1 MPNKKF
7 NLIFDA
13 SMNIS
18 QVKAAV
24 GEIQRSLSGVSMPQN
39 ISARFSK
46 SLTSLSQEIANFEQ
60 QAAKGI
66 SNLGDFKNLTKSG
79 ENILK
84 SYQNIQSAVRQLGA
98 LSDKEMAKL
107 FPAELTNK
115 INAAEKAIKDYNTAV
130 NNSNNSIE
138 KQTNEIQKK
147 QKSLEQLRNTLT
159 SLNKRE
165 NVVDDIKYDVLAK
178 QLREAKQE
186 AEKLELEINDVNS
199 AYQKAL
205 AIKNQKEDP
214 AKNPP
219 GFDYRKST
227 KGPNSWAEN
236 NRIVEEYLKK
246 LDEAKAKYER
256 LKSAQESRVKESDL
270 QKNLTDTANKI
281 DRAEKELRELQEEL
295 LRFQAQSP
303 QAFSRL
309 VQELSKI
316 EGIDATKLKTFEDV
330 QAALSTL
337 NAQGLQQVQQAM
349 NGVNAAVNTTE
360 PTFNKFASTLRKAS
374 DEAAQFNARTREIEN
389 LKSRITYFFGIT
401 NSIML
406 FRRALRSAY
415 QSVKALD
422 EAMTQTAVVTDF
434 TVGDMWEKLPEYTKR
449 ANQFGVAVK
458 GVYEADTLYY
468 QQGLKTNE
476 VIATSNETL
485 KMARI
490 AGIEYAEATNYMTAA
505 LRGFNMEINEA
516 NAQRINDV
524 YSKLAAITAS
534 NTQEIATAMTK
545 TASIASNAGMEFET
559 TAAFLS
565 QIIETTREAPET
577 AGTALKTVIARF
589 QELKKD
595 PLEIGEVDGETIDA
609 NKIETALRTIDV
621 ALRDT
626 NGQFRNLDDVF
637 LDIAEKWDGLD
648 TNTQRYIATIAA
660 GSRQQS
666 RFIAMMSNY
675 SRTMELVSAVND
687 SAGASQQQFEKTLDS
702 LESKL
707 AKLKNAWNEFT
718 MGITNNAVIKFS
730 VDALTIFINVINKLT
745 GILPGAGESIAKFG
759 LTLLGLR
766 AGAKVFDAFFLNL
779 KTMGPAA
786 ALTNSLRTS
795 FVGLNKVFTANYWL
809 NKEAVAADLALS
821 TVTKDKILTTEA
833 YNAAL
838 HRLALAYELNENQ
851 AAQYIGLVNLGIDS
865 NVAAVLAAD
874 NFSIAQTRAALSTEL
889 GTAATEQQLK
899 AKIEEIAATY
909 ASANAEK
916 VLAVQKQ
923 KGLLGTLASTLAIK
937 GETLAKKNSAAAS
950 LQKLLIEKAGLK
962 VAAANI
968 AMTLGLGA
976 ALIGAAWAVVHFYK
990 KIKDNTPEEKLK
1002 KLESATEEAGE
1013 AAKKASEKY
1022 TELKDSLSSLEEK
1035 YSTIEDFAVGTQV
1048 WHDAVK
1054 ETNNQVLGLIEK
1066 YKELAK
1072 YVTLGE
1078 NGELILD
1085 VDSAAVQEV
1094 VENYNAKS
1102 RNADIAYAA
1111 SNIALEDFNKQQVL
1125 NNLAQDYKV
1134 KSEVPVSGTN
1144 TTRRT
1149 YYTDEELEELVKR
1162 YARGEVGFKDDSDRA
1177 KAYRE
1182 AGNKLLESENI
1193 VNAQYS
1199 SLLSNAIQ
1207 TLPEGTTVEVLE
1219 RAKNLANAELVNTL
1233 VENEKEKG
1241 VFNRLDTLKAY
1252 AEAQGYSDKTGFRIN
1267 SSGIVYQEDGE
1278 EKKVPI
1284 NDEDLKT
1291 FAAMQAVSDKAIA
1304 AMQLTETGFKNDILD
1319 AFFEGG
1325 LEGKGFTQADIGKI
1339 DDPEVYAKEVF
1350 DELPQQLKDFYGD
1363 EKVFADAF
1371 EKSFNIAADDFKKSQ
1386 ERLDEAGLEK
1396 INLAELNEN
1405 LEYGAV
1411 SGLSKN
1417 FLDVNERL
1425 GNEAAESVYNEL
1437 SPVFERLD
1445 DEQAN
1450 NFAAA
1455 LNAIDW
1461 SDANDISSLS
1471 ENLAGF
1477 GTELG
1482 LTETEVFELEQ
1493 EFIKLAGAIREVDVA
1508 TLLTQTKGLR
1518 DTADDIRDREI
1529 VEGITQEE
1537 YDLIAGTNKFDMSQF
1552 SWTGQEYILTSGTMG
1567 QLADVLEDIAG
1578 QLAIEG
1584 AATDTTNN
1592 AQLRQEA
1599 LLAKNSAIKISADSS
1614 YTKEEQRRAI
1624 ETIKKNEELASS
1636 ITAISKAY
1644 KGNSR
1649 EFNNFDNHLVDVA
1662 INSKEAAKNF
1672 GGLNDVVKDNIE
1684 ILKDPSSN
1692 PQGYLDTIN
1701 SLSEKATEAFGTEV
1715 NTDFIQNNLADF
1727 ISIGEGGEKAEEAYK
1742 KLGKKIAESFLEGI
1756 EDINDGLSFTI
1767 DEVVTFIE
1775 SQYPELKV
1783 GGSFD
1788 ASAIFEQFAKTAEG
1802 AAQLQ
1807 SILNSLGYSSSF
1819 DVSYDLIQKN
1829 SAGKLTGRARGV
1841 KQENLQWFL
1850 DHGYEISK
1858 RNFDSLATKIDPSQ
1872 FTIDSPS
1879 GGGNK
1884 GTGSTSEWKNPYDKQ
1899 YNTIEQIN
1907 EELRKRE
1914 VLEKN
1919 FQRLQDQGKSTAL
1932 LTLDYYNKLYKNLE
1946 GQLPLQEKL
1955 LEGRREEL
1963 ADLVKKNT
1971 QYAKY
1976 GSYDE
1981 ATGLIQI
1988 DWDLIDS
1995 IKKTDTKTG
2004 EAVENYISEFER
2016 IAGSI
2021 EDVKGE
2027 ILDIKQQQQDIKQ
2040 ELTDAFLS
2048 FEERVANAMEAAAQK
2063 DIDAMQEEF
2072 DALTE
2077 AEEALADAIS
2087 KSIDEMRQARE
2098 NEKTEDEIA
2107 EKERRLAY
2115 LRQDT
2120 TGSNAL
2126 EIKRLEEEI
2135 AEQRE
2140 EYQDALV
2147 DQALTNLQAQN
2158 EAAAEQRERQ
2168 IELAQSQLEYN
2179 VENGVY
2185 VKQVAGLIESAMEG
2199 DHMLT
2204 KDDKLYEILHKGEDW
2219 SKLSEAGFQE
2229 MFKNLAIELNKAFS
2243 KLNADFAQDEDLTQ
2257 FSKDYLAEMIKR
2269 YNKNGGILTQDILEL
2284 NNLRNAKINDPNYTG
2299 SQKTLSYAEL
2309 EKILKQNYTGSSSS
2323 KANSSGTSTA
2333 NATKTYTVKAGDS
2346 LSKIAKKE
2354 LGNMNRWKEIASLN
2368 GISSPY
2374 TIYPNQKLKLP
2385 AYKTGGVADFTG
2397 PAWLDGSKTK
2407 PELILNARD
2416 TENFIMLKDILSGV
2430 LNNASNIKSKSG
2442 DNYFDIDIQVDE
2454 IANDYDVD
2462 QMAERIKQN
2471 IYEDSTYRNVNAIN
2485 LLR

>member
-7 NLIFDA
+7 NLVFDA

-18 QVKAAV
+18 QVKTAV
-24 GEIQRSLSGVSMPQN
+24 GEIQKSLSGVSMPQN
-39 ISARFSK
+39 ISTRFTK
-46 SLTSLSQEIANFEQ
+46 TFEKLNQEIANFEQ
-60 QAAKGI
+60 QAAKGLNEI
-66 SNLGDFKNLTKSG
+66 GDFKNITKAG
-79 ENILK
+79 RNILK
-84 SYQNIQSAVRQLGA
+84 YYQDIQNTVRQLGN
-98 LSDKEMAKL
+98 LSDKELAKL
-107 FPAELTNK
+107 FPADVSAK
-115 INAAEKAIKDYNTAV
+115 IEKANKAMQEYSSSVKKTESD
-130 NNSNNSIE
+130 IE
-138 KQTNEIQKK
+138 KQNKAVAKQMAAVGKLKTELDELKKVKPATDDQFKDIRTQIISAQNALEAYKKEQKSIYEENLAIK
-147 QKSLEQLRNTLT
+147 QGKEKEFEAKGKSPENLKFSQPWREANKVVEEYNQTVAESTLKIEQLKQVQKSLVSKEELGLKIEEKNT
-159 SLNKRE
+159 
-165 NVVDDIKYDVLAK
+165 
-178 QLREAKQE
+178 
-186 AEKLELEINDVNS
+186 ELEN
-199 AYQKAL
+199 A
-205 AIKNQKEDP
+205 
-214 AKNPP
+214 
-219 GFDYRKST
+219 R
-227 KGPNSWAEN
+227 
-236 NRIVEEYLKK
+236 KK
-246 LDEAKAKYER
+246 LVE
-256 LKSAQESRVKESDL
+256 V
-270 QKNLTDTANKI
+270 
-281 DRAEKELRELQEEL
+281 RAELEKMRGAGNSE
-295 LRFQAQSP
+295 
-303 QAFSRL
+303 AFSKL
-309 VQELSKI
+309 IQEIGKI
-316 EGIDATKLKTFEDV
+316 EGIDVTKLQTIDDV
-330 QAALSTL
+330 SKALSSL
-337 NAQGLQQVQQAM
+337 NTNALEQIRQNMSGVVQNTEQAGPAFR
-349 NGVNAAVNTTE
+349 NLAGNIDSAE
-360 PTFNKFASTLRKAS
+360 SSFK
-374 DEAAQFNARTREIEN
+374 QFNSRAREVEN
-389 LKSRITYFFGIT
+389 LKEQIAYFFGLS
-401 NSIML
+401 NSIEL
-406 FRRALRSAY
+406 FKRAVRSAY
-415 QSVKALD
+415 ETVKELD
-422 EAMTQTAVVTDF
+422 EVMTQTAVVTDF
-434 TVGDMWEKLPEYTKR
+434 TVGDMWSQLPEYTQR
-449 ANQFGVAVK
+449 ANELGVAVK
-458 GVYEADTLYY
+458 GAYESATLYY
-468 QQGLKTNE
+468 QQGLDTNE
-476 VIATSNETL
+476 VVAVSSETL

-490 AGIEYAEATNYMTAA
+490 AGMDYAEATNYMTAA
-505 LRGFNMEINEA
+505 LRGFNMEINET

-524 YSKLAAITAS
+524 YSELAAITAS
-534 NTQEIATAMTK
+534 DTQEIATAMTK

-595 PLEIGEVDGETIDA
+595 PLEIGEVDGEAVDA

-626 NGQFRNLDDVF
+626 NGQFRDLDDVF
-637 LDIAEKWDGLD
+637 LDIAQKWDGLD

-675 SRTMELVSAVND
+675 ARTIELVGAAND
-687 SAGASQQQFEKTLDS
+687 STGASQRQFEKTLDS

-707 AKLKNAWNEFT
+707 AKLENAWNEFT
-718 MGITNNAVIKFS
+718 MGLANNTAIKFG
-730 VDALTIFINVINKLT
+730 VDAVTLLLNIINDLT
-745 GILPGAGESIAKFG
+745 GILPEGIDGIAKLG
-759 LTLLGLR
+759 IALLGMR
-766 AGAKVFDAFFLNL
+766 AGGQIIDNFFLNL
-779 KTMGPAA
+779 KGNMGPAA
-786 ALTNSLRTS
+786 ASVKAVKQSFVSLTATLAKFNKEQLIFNSLSEKSSFNILTN
-795 FVGLNKVFTANYWL
+795 TA
-809 NKEAVAADLALS
+809 A
-821 TVTKDKILTTEA
+821 KIL
-833 YNAAL
+833 
-838 HRLALAYELNENQ
+838 
-851 AAQYIGLVNLGIDS
+851 
-865 NVAAVLAAD
+865 NVAANNKLIKSTKA
-874 NFSIAQTRAALSTEL
+874 AAL
-889 GTAATEQQLK
+889 
-899 AKIEEIAATY
+899 
-909 ASANAEK
+909 AE
-916 VLAVQKQ
+916 
-923 KGLLGTLASTLAIK
+923 GLLGKAAMSTGAKLAVSLGTIGLIVGAVAVLGFGVKKLYDIIK
-937 GETLAKKNSAAAS
+937 SQS
-950 LQKLLIEKAGLK
+950 
-962 VAAANI
+962 
-968 AMTLGLGA
+968 
-976 ALIGAAWAVVHFYK
+976 
-990 KIKDNTPEEKLK
+990 PEEKFKQLQN
-1002 KLESATEEAGE
+1002 AAEEAGE
-1013 AAKKASEKY
+1013 AANEVSSQY
-1022 TELKDSLSSLEEK
+1022 IELKDNLTSLEEK
-1035 YSTIEDFAVGTQV
+1035 YEIIDNFTAGTQA
-1048 WHDAVK
+1048 WRDAVQ
-1054 ETNNQVLGLIEK
+1054 ETNNQVLDLIEK

-1072 YVTLGE
+1072 YVKIEDGVLTLDFESPEVQNIITGYEDKAKEAKVISASAEIALEQITRENLVNNLDRDYKIKGE
-1078 NGELILD
+1078 KLVGNSSVSVPIYYSNEELQEVAKQYASGKIGANDTSDKAKIFRELGQQILNSEALEAVQYKSLVSEILKDLDGNFTSEQIQGMGNIVTSELINNLIEQSKAELD
-1085 VDSAAVQEV
+1085 FNRAESISKYATALGYSEKEGFEIQGNKINYLDENNQEQSITVTDEQLKLSEASILATDKLAEAMLQMPSILEDKLLGAFYSSNEGRGITNSDLDAIEAAGGVKAYAAEEWENLAPEIQKLYGNNEANFEAFLQESVDFASSYYKKAENAVQELGV
-1094 VENYNAKS
+1094 
-1102 RNADIAYAA
+1102 
-1111 SNIALEDFNKQQVL
+1111 DFEIL
-1125 NNLAQDYKV
+1125 DLH
-1134 KSEVPVSGTN
+1134 E
-1144 TTRRT
+1144 
-1149 YYTDEELEELVKR
+1149 
-1162 YARGEVGFKDDSDRA
+1162 
-1177 KAYRE
+1177 
-1182 AGNKLLESENI
+1182 
-1193 VNAQYS
+1193 
-1199 SLLSNAIQ
+1199 
-1207 TLPEGTTVEVLE
+1207 TL
-1219 RAKNLANAELVNTL
+1219 
-1233 VENEKEKG
+1233 
-1241 VFNRLDTLKAY
+1241 
-1252 AEAQGYSDKTGFRIN
+1252 
-1267 SSGIVYQEDGE
+1267 SSG
-1278 EKKVPI
+1278 
-1284 NDEDLKT
+1284 
-1291 FAAMQAVSDKAIA
+1291 AV
-1304 AMQLTETGFKNDILD
+1304 E
-1319 AFFEGG
+1319 
-1325 LEGKGFTQADIGKI
+1325 
-1339 DDPEVYAKEVF
+1339 
-1350 DELPQQLKDFYGD
+1350 
-1363 EKVFADAF
+1363 
-1371 EKSFNIAADDFKKSQ
+1371 
-1386 ERLDEAGLEK
+1386 
-1396 INLAELNEN
+1396 
-1405 LEYGAV
+1405 
-1411 SGLSKN
+1411 GLSKQFVQVFDQVGKAGTEEIFN
-1417 FLDVNERL
+1417 KLDIIFDN
-1425 GNEAAESVYNEL
+1425 
-1437 SPVFERLD
+1437 LD
-1445 DEQAN
+1445 EEQAN
-1450 NFAAA
+1450 KFAAA

-1461 SDANDISSLS
+1461 TNADSIAQLS
-1471 ENLAGF
+1471 NNLVGF

-1482 LTETEVFELEQ
+1482 LTEAEVFELEQ
-1493 EFIKLAGAIREVDVA
+1493 EFIRLAGAIREVDVA
-1508 TLLTQTKGLR
+1508 TLLTQTKSLR
-1518 DTADDIRDREI
+1518 DTADEIRDRET

-1552 SWTGQEYILTSGTMG
+1552 EWTGQNYILTNGTMG
-1567 QLADVLEDIAG
+1567 QLADVLDDIAG

-1672 GGLNDVVKDNIE
+1672 GGLNDVVKNNIE

-1715 NTDFIQNNLADF
+1715 NTDFIQDNLIDF

-1819 DVSYDLIQKN
+1819 DISYDLIQKN

-1858 RNFDSLATKIDPSQ
+1858 RNFDSLATKIDPSE
-1872 FTIDSPS
+1872 FTIDPPS
-1879 GGGNK
+1879 GGGGGSK
-1884 GTGSTSEWKNPYDKQ
+1884 STSEWKNPYDKQ
-1899 YNTIEQIN
+1899 YNTIEEIN

-1914 VLEKN
+1914 ILEKN
-1919 FQRLQDQGKSTAL
+1919 FQRLQDQGKTTAL
-1932 LTLDYYNKLYKNLE
+1932 TTLDYYNKLYKNLE

-1955 LEGRREEL
+1955 LKGRREEL
-1963 ADLVKKNT
+1963 ADLIKKNT

-1976 GSYDE
+1976 GSYNE

-2004 EAVENYISEFER
+2004 EAVEKYISEFER

-2229 MFKNLAIELNKAFS
+2229 MFRNLGIELNKAFS
-2243 KLNADFAQDEDLTQ
+2243 KLKADFAQDEDLTQ
-2257 FSKDYLAEMIKR
+2257 FSGDYMAEMIRR
-2269 YNKNGGILTQDILEL
+2269 YNENGGILTQDILGL
-2284 NNLRNAKINDPNYTG
+2284 NDLRNAKIEDPSYTG
-2299 SQKTLSYAEL
+2299 SQETLTPAEL
-2309 EKILKQNYTGSSSS
+2309 EEILKQHYTGSSSS
-2323 KANSSGTSTA
+2323 RTSNSGTSAAGT
-2333 NATKTYTVKAGDS
+2333 TKTYIVKAGDS
-2346 LSKIAKKE
+2346 LSKIARDE
-2354 LGNMNRWKEIASLN
+2354 LGDMNRWKEIASLN
-2368 GISSPY
+2368 KIPSPY
-2374 TIYPNQKLKLP
+2374 TIYPNQKLELP
-2385 AYKTGGVADFTG
+2385 AYKTGGIADFTG
-2397 PAWLDGSKTK
+2397 PAWLDGSKSK

>member
-7 NLIFDA
+7 NLVFDA

-24 GEIQRSLSGVSMPQN
+24 GEIQKSLSGVSMPQN
-39 ISARFSK
+39 ISTRFTK
-46 SLTSLSQEIANFEQ
+46 TFEKLNQEIANFEQ
-60 QAAKGI
+60 QAAKGLTEI
-66 SNLGDFKNLTKSG
+66 GDFKNITKAG
-79 ENILK
+79 QNILK
-84 SYQNIQSAVRQLGA
+84 YYQDIQATVRQLGN
-98 LSDKEMAKL
+98 LSDKELAKL
-107 FPAELTNK
+107 FPADVSAK
-115 INAAEKAIKDYNTAV
+115 IEKANKAMQEYS
-130 NNSNNSIE
+130 NSVKKAESDIE
-138 KQTNEIQKK
+138 KQNKAVAKQMAAVGKLKTELDELKKVKPATDDQFKDIRTQIVSAQNALEAYKKEQKSIYEENLAIK
-147 QKSLEQLRNTLT
+147 QGKEKEFEAKGKSPENLKFSQPWREANKVVEEYNQTVAESTLKIEQLKQAQKSLVSKEELGLKIEEKNT
-159 SLNKRE
+159 
-165 NVVDDIKYDVLAK
+165 
-178 QLREAKQE
+178 
-186 AEKLELEINDVNS
+186 ELEG
-199 AYQKAL
+199 A
-205 AIKNQKEDP
+205 
-214 AKNPP
+214 
-219 GFDYRKST
+219 R
-227 KGPNSWAEN
+227 
-236 NRIVEEYLKK
+236 KK
-246 LDEAKAKYER
+246 LIE
-256 LKSAQESRVKESDL
+256 
-270 QKNLTDTANKI
+270 I
-281 DRAEKELRELQEEL
+281 RAELEKMRGADNTE
-295 LRFQAQSP
+295 
-303 QAFSRL
+303 AFSKL
-309 VQELSKI
+309 VQEIGKI
-316 EGIDATKLKTFEDV
+316 EGIDVTKLQTIDDV
-330 QAALSTL
+330 SKALAGLNTNALEQIRQNMSGVVQNTEQAGPAFRNLAGNIDSAE
-337 NAQGLQQVQQAM
+337 NS
-349 NGVNAAVNTTE
+349 
-360 PTFNKFASTLRKAS
+360 FK
-374 DEAAQFNARTREIEN
+374 QFNLRAREVEN
-389 LKSRITYFFGIT
+389 LKEQIAYFFGLS
-401 NSIML
+401 NSIEL
-406 FRRALRSAY
+406 FKRAVRSAY
-415 QSVKALD
+415 ETVKELD
-422 EAMTQTAVVTDF
+422 EVMTQTAVVTDF
-434 TVGDMWEKLPEYTKR
+434 TVGDMWSQLPEYTQR
-449 ANQFGVAVK
+449 ANELGVAVK
-458 GVYEADTLYY
+458 GAYESATLYY
-468 QQGLKTNE
+468 QQGLDTNE
-476 VIATSNETL
+476 VVAVSSETL

-490 AGIEYAEATNYMTAA
+490 AGMDYAEATNYMTAA
-505 LRGFNMEINEA
+505 LRGFNMEINET

-524 YSKLAAITAS
+524 YSELAAITAS
-534 NTQEIATAMTK
+534 DTQEIATAMTK

-595 PLEIGEVDGETIDA
+595 PLEIGEVDGEAVDA

-626 NGQFRNLDDVF
+626 NGQFRDLDDVF
-637 LDIAEKWDGLD
+637 LDIAQKWDGLD

-675 SRTMELVSAVND
+675 ARTIELVGAAND
-687 SAGASQQQFEKTLDS
+687 STGASQRQFEKTLDS

-707 AKLKNAWNEFT
+707 AKLENAWNEFT
-718 MGITNNAVIKFS
+718 MGLANNTAIKLG
-730 VDALTIFINVINKLT
+730 VDTVTLLLNVINDLT
-745 GILPGAGESIAKFG
+745 GVLPEGIDGIAKLG
-759 LTLLGLR
+759 IALLGMHV
-766 AGAKVFDAFFLNL
+766 GGQVIDNFFLNL
-779 KTMGPAA
+779 KGNMGPAA
-786 ALTNSLRTS
+786 ASVKALRQSFTSLTTALINFNKEQLTFNSLSQKNSFNILTN
-795 FVGLNKVFTANYWL
+795 TA
-809 NKEAVAADLALS
+809 A
-821 TVTKDKILTTEA
+821 KIL
-833 YNAAL
+833 
-838 HRLALAYELNENQ
+838 
-851 AAQYIGLVNLGIDS
+851 
-865 NVAAVLAAD
+865 NVAANNKLIKSTKA
-874 NFSIAQTRAALSTEL
+874 AAL
-889 GTAATEQQLK
+889 
-899 AKIEEIAATY
+899 
-909 ASANAEK
+909 AE
-916 VLAVQKQ
+916 
-923 KGLLGTLASTLAIK
+923 GLLGKAAMSTGAKLAV
-937 GETLAKKNSAAAS
+937 S
-950 LQKLLIEKAGLK
+950 LGTIGLI
-962 VAAANI
+962 
-968 AMTLGLGA
+968 
-976 ALIGAAWAVVHFYK
+976 IGAITVLGFGVK
-990 KIKDNTPEEKLK
+990 KLYDIIKSQSPEEKFKQLQN
-1002 KLESATEEAGE
+1002 ATEEAGE
-1013 AAKKASEKY
+1013 AAKEVSSQY
-1022 TELKDSLSSLEEK
+1022 IELKDNLTSLEEK
-1035 YSTIEDFAVGTQV
+1035 YEIIDNFTIGTQA
-1048 WHDAVK
+1048 WRDAVQ
-1054 ETNNQVLGLIEK
+1054 ETNNQVLDLIEK

-1072 YVTLGE
+1072 YVTVGE

-1085 VDSAAVQEV
+1085 VDSAKVQEV
-1094 VENYNAKS
+1094 IEGYETKS
-1102 RNADIAYAA
+1102 RNANIAYAA
-1111 SNIALEDFNKQQVL
+1111 SNIALEEFNKQEVL
-1125 NNLAQDYKV
+1125 DNLAQEYKV
-1134 KSEVPVSGTN
+1134 KSEVPVAGTN

-1149 YYTDEELEELVKR
+1149 YYTDEELEELVKK
-1162 YARGEVGFKDDSDRA
+1162 YARGEIGFRDDSSRA
-1177 KAYRE
+1177 EAYRE
-1182 AGNKLLESENI
+1182 AGNKLLENENVI
-1193 VNAQYS
+1193 NAQYS

-1207 TLPEGTTVEVLE
+1207 ALPEDTTAEALE
-1219 RAKNLANAELVNTL
+1219 RARNLSNAELINTL
-1233 VENEKEKG
+1233 VENEKENG
-1241 VFNRLDTLKAY
+1241 TFNRLDTLKAY
-1252 AEAQGYSDKTGFRIN
+1252 AEAQGYSDKTGFRIDGN
-1267 SSGIVYQEDGE
+1267 GIVYQEDGE
-1278 EKKVPI
+1278 EKKVPVD
-1284 NDEDLKT
+1284 DETLKT
-1291 FAAMQAVSDKAIA
+1291 FAAMQTVSDKAIA
-1304 AMQLTETGFKNDILD
+1304 AMQLPETDFKNDILD

-1325 LEGKGFTQADIGKI
+1325 LEGKGFTQVDTNEIK
-1339 DDPEVYAKEVF
+1339 DPEAYAKEAF
-1350 DELPQQLKDFYGD
+1350 DELPQQLKDFYGN
-1363 EKVFADAF
+1363 EEVFADVF
-1371 EKSFNIAADDFKKSQ
+1371 EKSFNIAANDFKKSQ
-1386 ERLDEAGLEK
+1386 ERLDDAGLEK

-1405 LEYGAV
+1405 LDYGAV

-1425 GNEAAESVYNEL
+1425 GNEAAESIYNEL

-1450 NFAAA
+1450 NFAAT

-1518 DTADDIRDREI
+1518 DTADEIRDRETT
-1529 VEGITQEE
+1529 EGITQEE

-1552 SWTGQEYILTSGTMG
+1552 EWTGQNYILINGTMS

-1701 SLSEKATEAFGTEV
+1701 SLSEKTTEAFGTEV
-1715 NTDFIQNNLADF
+1715 NTDFIQDNLTDF
-1727 ISIGEGGEKAEEAYK
+1727 ISIGKGGEKAEEAYK

-1756 EDINDGLSFTI
+1756 ADINDGLSFTI
-1767 DEVVTFIE
+1767 DEVTTFIE
-1775 SQYPELKV
+1775 NQYPELKV

-2229 MFKNLAIELNKAFS
+2229 MFKNLSIELDKAFT
-2243 KLNADFAQDEDLTQ
+2243 KLRFGQDEDLTQ
-2257 FSKDYLAEMIKR
+2257 FYGDYMAEMIRR
-2269 YNKNGGILTQDILEL
+2269 YNENGGNLTKDILDL
-2284 NNLRNAKINDPNYTG
+2284 NNLRNAKIEDPSYTG
-2299 SQKTLSYAEL
+2299 SQETLTSTEL
-2309 EKILKQNYTGSSSS
+2309 EEILKQRYTGSSSS
-2323 KANSSGTSTA
+2323 GTNSSGTSTA
-2333 NATKTYTVKAGDS
+2333 GATKTYTVKAGDS
-2346 LSKIAKKE
+2346 LSKIARDE
-2354 LGNMNRWKEIASLN
+2354 LGDMNRWKEIASLN

-2374 TIYPNQKLKLP
+2374 TIYPKQKLKLP
-2385 AYKTGGVADFTG
+2385 AYKSGGIADFTG

-2407 PELILNARD
+2407 PELILDARD
-2416 TENFIMLKDILSGV
+2416 TENFIMLKDILSGI
-2430 LNNASNIKSKSG
+2430 LRNTPNNQNNSG
-2442 DNYFDIDIQVDE
+2442 DNYFDITIQVDE
-2454 IANDYDVD
+2454 ISNDYDVD